1 MTGGGRGGMSLSL
14 KHKRSNSLTQH
25 ASLEPTQ
32 SRITHWDYIFE
43 PCSYIPTSLIPR
55 LPSEPPRAIGAVIL
69 SRAVARFHPAANHFV
84 SAQTEL
90 PDRRA
95 PDRLCLPEKTELE
108 NESAFLW
115 NLRVG
120 AEKQPEHLH
129 HGGGGGWGQEV
140 CVFLGYN

>member
-1 MTGGGRGGMSLSL
+1 MTWGWGGGVSLSL

-25 ASLEPTQ
+25 ASLEPMK

-43 PCSYIPTSLIPR
+43 PCCYIPTSLIPR

-95 PDRLCLPEKTELE
+95 RTASVSRKRPSCKTSRLFSGICV
-108 NESAFLW
+108 W
-115 NLRVG
+115 GLRKSQSICMMRG
-120 AEKQPEHLH
+120 
-129 HGGGGGWGQEV
+129 GQEV